1 MKKEGQIWIETLIY
15 TLIALVMIGL
25 VLSFATPK
33 IEEMQDRAIIGQS
46 IDVLKKIDSTVLSL
60 DEGGAGNKRE
70 IKLEIKKGTLF
81 IDSASDLIYFEIDIK
96 SEYSQPGKE
105 IDFGGIKIY
114 TLQKGEFNKVTLTSN
129 YSGMYDITY
138 NGEEE
143 LRSITK
149 APSPYNLF
157 ISHNGKNA
165 GTTIIDITI

>member
-15 TLIALVMIGL
+15 TLVALVMIGL

-33 IEEMQDRAIIGQS
+33 IEEMQDRAIIDQS
-46 IDVLKKIDSTVLSL
+46 IEVLKKIDSTILSL
-60 DEGGAGNKRE
+60 DQGGAGNKRE

-81 IDSASDLIYFEIDIK
+81 IDSASDLIYFEIDSK
-96 SEYSQPGKE
+96 SEYSEPGKE
-105 IDFGGIKIY
+105 IDFGGIKVY
-114 TLQKGEFNKVTLTSN
+114 TQQKGEFNKVSLTSN
-129 YSGMYDITY
+129 YSGMHDITY

-157 ISHNGKNA
+157 ISHNGREGK
-165 GTTIIDITI
+165 TIIDITI